1 MELGKP
7 DNSLTE
13 FFGEAF
19 ATRLWELASCGKKL
33 SMYNAG
39 PACWACQPKMTLSKA
54 HMGGC
59 AVHGKTD
66 WYEPKR
72 RCRICDAEKKRRKRG
87 AK

>member
-1 MELGKP
+1 M
-7 DNSLTE
+7 SHC
-13 FFGEAF
+13 
-19 ATRLWELASCGKKL
+19 ASCGKKL

-59 AVHGKTD
+59 AVHGKAD

-87 AK
+87 ATR